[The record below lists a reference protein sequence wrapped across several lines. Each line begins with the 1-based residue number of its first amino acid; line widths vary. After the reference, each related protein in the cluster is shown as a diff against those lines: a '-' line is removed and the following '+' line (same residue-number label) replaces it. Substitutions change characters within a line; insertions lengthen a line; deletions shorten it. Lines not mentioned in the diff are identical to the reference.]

1 MIGDPPL
8 GVVIGADPLA
18 AVAGAYLAFP
28 LAGNGGVVLG
38 LFCVIQSC
46 AQHFHGLVF
55 VFMLAAL
62 VLALHHRAGGQVGN
76 ANGGGGF
83 VDVLP
88 PCAGGAEGVDL
99 QVLGVQL
106 KVHFL
111 RFRQHC
117 DRYGGG
123 VNATLTLRFRHPLH
137 PVHPAFKLKAGV
149 GAVAVNGKADF
160 LVSAQLRGVL
170 RQNFALKAL
179 LLRVHTI
186 HTVQHPGKQGTF
198 VAAGAAA
205 DLNNY
210 IFVVVGIPGQ
220 QQNFQLLLQLF
231 QRCLA
236 VFQFFSCQ
244 IAQLR
249 VAFALQQLSG
259 FFRRRLGGFVAGKGL
274 YHRG

>member
-1 MIGDPPL
+1 M
-8 GVVIGADPLA
+8 
-18 AVAGAYLAFP
+18 
-28 LAGNGGVVLG
+28 
-38 LFCVIQSC
+38 
-46 AQHFHGLVF
+46 
-55 VFMLAAL
+55 
-62 VLALHHRAGGQVGN
+62 
-76 ANGGGGF
+76 
-83 VDVLP
+83 
-88 PCAGGAEGVDL
+88 
-99 QVLGVQL
+99 
-106 KVHFL
+106 
-111 RFRQHC
+111 
-117 DRYGGG
+117 
-123 VNATLTLRFRHPLH
+123 NATLTLRFRHPLH

-259 FFRRRLGGFVAGKGL
+259 FFRRRLGGFIAGKGL